1 MSLTS
6 TMLDFVSYLTE
17 IYKEPGVSK
26 NSSKYKVNK
35 SLLNGVDMDSL
46 DPSSPLISF
55 FGQNKRQIREDLK
68 QFHLTKAII
77 DLYSSTIMDSIN
89 SSSLKISNAREGQN
103 KLNDKI
109 IDDVNYFMD
118 MIDIK
123 TFIRQNIN
131 DFLYFGKFALIFKV
145 KRQERS
151 FIYNTPKYPH
161 DFYLVECKDDDYLVL
176 KNKKDQLVQRNAKNF
191 VYYFNEK
198 RRVDLI
204 PGLDCDE
211 DVNYNDQDIEDED
224 FLEDLISKVEYYS
237 ADGLLDD
244 NLNLL
249 LSIYLNETLLDNLS
263 LRDATRKDI
272 IIADVKDPKTPRTD
286 VSSAMDDFNETF
298 NNNFLYNSAVS
309 SLQAMT
315 ALLMN
320 NVIYEGT
327 AVLPGHENYT
337 NFDMLEIPDLS
348 KKKEDLADLQISQRN
363 KIFTNKG
370 IPEGIFEGT
379 GNKWDTLQDQSRF
392 LTEVSKYNDSVID
405 FITSFALKYINE
417 AYGLDITK
425 ADINLELGV
434 SNTITNSK
442 WNRDIGLQAKMLSEV
457 SSILNTARND
467 TDVENLYID
476 QEKYLTMVNASLGV
490 VNPSLENLI
499 LIEKT
504 VQPSNERQ
512 DNDESEE
519 GSSGNN
525 QPNNQT
531 SEIIEEQNTRT
542 IEEKEDRIE
551 ERFEKYQ
558 EKEEKQKEQ
567 IESLTE
573 KYNEIKQKENE

>member
-1 MSLTS
+1 MSVMS

-17 IYKEPGVSK
+17 IYKEPGVGQK
-26 NSSKYKVNK
+26 SSKYKVNK
-35 SLLNGVDMDSL
+35 SLLSGVDMDSL

-55 FGQNKRQIREDLK
+55 FGQNKKQIREDLK
-68 QFHLTKAII
+68 DFHLTKAIV

-89 SSSLKISNAREGQN
+89 SSSLKISNAREGDN
-103 KLNDKI
+103 KLTDDI
-109 IDDVNYFMD
+109 IEDVNYFMD
-118 MIDIK
+118 IVDIK
-123 TFIRQNIN
+123 TFIRRNIK
-131 DFLYFGKFALIFKV
+131 DFLYFGKFAVIFKI
-145 KRQERS
+145 KRDEHK
-151 FIYNTPKYPH
+151 YNFAVPKKNPY

-176 KNKKDQLVQRNAKNF
+176 KNKKGQLVQKNARNF
-191 VYYFNEK
+191 VCYFNEK
-198 RRVDLI
+198 KRVDLI
-204 PGLDCDE
+204 PGLDCD
-211 DVNYNDQDIEDED
+211 DSNDNYTEEQLTDED
-224 FLEDLISKVEYYS
+224 FLDDLMSEADYYS

-315 ALLMN
+315 ALLMT

-337 NFDMLEIPDLS
+337 NFEMLEIPDLS

-370 IPEGIFEGT
+370 IPEGVFEGT

-392 LTEVSKYNDSVID
+392 LTEVSKYNDSVND
-405 FITSFALKYINE
+405 FIMSFALKYINK

-434 SNTITNSK
+434 SNTIANSK

-457 SSILNTARND
+457 SSILSTARND

-476 QEKYLTMVNASLGV
+476 QEQYLTMVNASLGV

-512 DNDESEE
+512 DNNGSEE
-519 GSSGNN
+519 SLSDNSQQSS
-525 QPNNQT
+525 PLD
-531 SEIIEEQNTRT
+531 EFIEEQNTRT
-542 IEEKEDRIE
+542 IEEKE
-551 ERFEKYQ
+551 
-558 EKEEKQKEQ
+558 EKQKKQ

-573 KYNEIKQKENE
+573 KYNDIKQKENE